1 MPRLKKADPP
11 FADVERLLRGY
22 RMDGPK
28 LGVIL
33 GVTKTTALK
42 RINHPEL
49 LSLADLRLSCR
60 VGGIPADRIR
70 EALKFDV

>member
-11 FADVERLLRGY
+11 FADFGFLLHGY
-22 RMDGPK
+22 RFNGPK
-28 LGVIL
+28 LGAIL

-49 LSLADLRLSCR
+49 FTLADLRLICR